1 MPNYDQDILIE
12 NINYLLA
19 DKSMTQAQLGEIL
32 GMSQPNI
39 SKALNKNDKKSFTLD
54 QVIGIAKHFHTT
66 VDALVGGSQTSGM
79 RITPRSTAAFLAE
92 LIAQHDAKFV
102 TVKKTEETYTPDWDY
117 HDNYPSYKVET
128 KEISYPAIYLPS
140 YWEVPKETSSKID
153 EEDLMSIQLEAEQC
167 GNDSQMRPVNEFLVR
182 FKEIFEI
189 FDNDGLTRETY
200 EAVLEDML
208 NRLRDH

>member
-1 MPNYDQDILIE
+1 MPNYDTNILNE
-12 NINYLLA
+12 NINRLLA
-19 DKSMTQAQLGEIL
+19 DRGMTQAQLGEIL

-66 VDALVGGSQTSGM
+66 VDALIGESQTFEI
-79 RITPRSTAAFLAE
+79 RITQCSTAAFLAE
-92 LIAQHDAKFV
+92 LIAQHDAKFTTV
-102 TVKKTEETYTPDWDY
+102 TKTEGTYTPCWNQRDPY
-117 HDNYPSYKVET
+117 AGCIYEE

-140 YWEVPKETSSKID
+140 YWEVPKFDGRDD
-153 EEDLMSIQLEAEQC
+153 EGVMGVQSEAEQC
-167 GNDSQMRPVNEFLVR
+167 GNDTRMLPVNEFLFH

-189 FDNDGLTRETY
+189 YDNGGLTPETY
-200 EAVLEDML
+200 KSVLEDML